1 MTRIWRAAAI
11 FFAAVLT
18 LAAHAEDLAA
28 GNLKISA
35 AWARATPKG
44 ASVGGG
50 YLTITNTGTASDR
63 LIDGSTNVAGRVEV
77 HQMSMDNGVMKMRP
91 VAGGLEIKPGETVKL
106 DPSGYHLMFTGLKQQ
121 LKQGEHFKATLD
133 FEKAGKVPVEF
144 AVEGIGAKAPDSDHA
159 APGMQMDRSHMKMK

>member
-1 MTRIWRAAAI
+1 MTRTSLAAAA
-11 FFAAVLT
+11 FFATVLMF
-18 LAAHAEDLAA
+18 AAHADDVIS

-50 YLTITNTGTASDR
+50 YLTITNTGTAPDR
-63 LIDGSTNVAGRVEV
+63 LLDGSTNVAGRVEV

-106 DPSGYHLMFTGLKQQ
+106 DPSGNHLMFTGMKQQ
-121 LKQGEHFKATLD
+121 LKEGEHIKATLD
-133 FEKAGKVPVEF
+133 FAKAGKVDVDF
-144 AVEGIGAKAPDSDHA
+144 TVAGVGAMSIGGTHPM
-159 APGMQMDRSHMKMK
+159 PGMSHGQMPMKH